1 MRVRCL
7 HGYFIFNEMRQG
19 QISDFMN
26 LTGLSLV
33 SKDNYYTFEGLED
46 APEYSLVGKTLLNL
60 PAIALFE
67 GKPWEVFEANEMVF
81 DFTTG
86 LLVPI
91 TSIARI
97 VEIKQA
103 GNMFVSNGLIQPGSL
118 TADGKRV
125 KDYAAWFSRDR
136 LTWHYSEIAYV

>member
-1 MRVRCL
+1 MRVRCI
-7 HGYFIFNEMRQG
+7 HGYFIFDEMRQG

-33 SKDNYYTFEGLED
+33 PKDNYYTFEGLED
-46 APEYSLVGKTLLNL
+46 APEYSLLGKTYLNL
-60 PAIALFE
+60 PAVALYE
-67 GKPWEVFEANEMVF
+67 GKPWEVFEANEFVF

-91 TSIARI
+91 VSITRL

-103 GNMFVSNGLIQPGSL
+103 GNLFVTNGLIQPGSL
-118 TADGKRV
+118 TVEGKRV
-125 KDYAAWFSRDR
+125 KNYAAWFSRDR
-136 LTWHYSEIAYV
+136 LTWHYSEVTYV